1 MVFATTTRDLTV
13 SAANRP
19 RTTAQVEVCVIRTH
33 HRPHQTVH
41 FPYQIAIC
49 FLFFNSSLKN
59 QDYSPETKL
68 LCQQERSDDFFLSI
82 IEKRWRKE
90 WTSSRISN
98 EKNWKS
104 RMDFF
109 LCRVYQWRSSRISKK
124 RKTRTEIRSI
134 IGDRVINSCLL
145 LIWMILGSVGETEIS
160 RDIRKAF
167 HGAWCAIIN

>member
-90 WTSSRISN
+90 WISFNGERKKLEIQDGFFSLSRVSV
-98 EKNWKS
+98 EKFENFEKTKNTNRNS
-104 RMDFF
+104 FDNRRSGYKLLSPLNLNDIRV
-109 LCRVYQWRSSRISKK
+109 CR
-124 RKTRTEIRSI
+124 
-134 IGDRVINSCLL
+134 GDRDIERYSKGVS
-145 LIWMILGSVGETEIS
+145 WGVV
-160 RDIRKAF
+160 RD
-167 HGAWCAIIN
+167 H